1 MSEMELHLTP
11 EEQVWRLWDK
21 GEIKDL
27 MSRSAYYTANDERRR
42 AITELWVASDEN
54 RKTASLGYNNG
65 YYTGLDNI
73 IKHYVSDCRDARFEN
88 LRSWH
93 EKTDLEL
100 SEKQLGHGAAFVHTR
115 NTPYIELSG
124 DGKTAKYIG
133 YDCGLYC
140 IGSPDGTSDCNF
152 TFAKIFADLIR
163 EGDDWKIWHML
174 ITYDHIIPAGKSYG
188 ELDPEAPWGAD
199 IVEQACGDPTI
210 RDVAYDSLYGWV
222 DVWERLPRPYY
233 TFDNAKAYTAEGKP
247 ACYKIGL
254 YK

>member
-11 EEQVWRLWDK
+11 EEQVLRLWAK
-21 GEIKDL
+21 EEIKDL

-42 AITELWVASDEN
+42 AITELWVSSDEN

-73 IKHYVSDCRDARFEN
+73 MKHYVSDCRDARCEN

-93 EKTDLEL
+93 EETDLEL
-100 SEKQLGHGAAFVHTR
+100 SEKNLGHGASFVHTR

-140 IGSPDGTSDCNF
+140 IGKPDSTSDSNF

-163 EGDDWKIWHML
+163 EGDDWKIWHLL

-188 ELDPEAPWGAD
+188 ELDPEVPWGAD
-199 IVEQACGDPTI
+199 IVEQACGDPTM

-233 TFDNAKAYTAEGKP
+233 TFDNAKGYTAEGKP

>member
-1 MSEMELHLTP
+1 MSEWNKNLTP
-11 EEQVWRLWDK
+11 EEQVYLLWDK
-21 GEIKDL
+21 EEIKDL
-27 MSRSAYYTANDERRR
+27 MSRHAYYTANDERRR
-42 AITELWVASDEN
+42 AIRELWVASDEN

-73 IKHYVSDCRDARFEN
+73 IRHYVVDTRDQRFET
-88 LRSWH
+88 LKAYHDASGV
-93 EKTDLEL
+93 DL
-100 SEKQLGHGAAFVHTR
+100 SEKNLGYGASFVHTM
-115 NTPYIELSG
+115 NTPYIEIAG

-140 IGSPDGTSDCNF
+140 IGSPDGSADSNF
-152 TFAKIFADLIR
+152 TFAKVFADLKK
-163 EGDDWKIWHML
+163 EGDTWKIWHL
-174 ITYDHIIPAGKSYG
+174 LTTYDHIIPAGKNYG
-188 ELDPEAPWGAD
+188 DLDPEAPWGAD
-199 IVEQACGDPTI
+199 IVERACGDPTV
-210 RDVAYDSLYGWV
+210 RDVAYDALYGWV

>member
-1 MSEMELHLTP
+1 MAEMNLHLTP

-21 GEIKDL
+21 EEIKDL
-27 MSRSAYYTANDERRR
+27 MNRFAYYTANDDRRR
-42 AITELWVASDEN
+42 CITELWVSKEEN
-54 RKTASLGYNNG
+54 LPTASLGYNNG
-65 YYTGLDNI
+65 YYVGLENI
-73 IKHYVSDCRDARFEN
+73 IRHYVKDQYDARLEN
-88 LRSWH
+88 LRQFPQVEH
-93 EKTDLEL
+93 
-100 SEKQLGHGAAFVHTR
+100 SEKNRGFGAAFVHTM

-140 IGSPDGTSDCNF
+140 VGDGKGSSDSNF
-152 TFAKIFADLIR
+152 TFAKVFADLKK
-163 EGDDWKIWHML
+163 EDETWKLWHLL
-174 ITYDHIIPAGKSYG
+174 ITYDHIIPAGQNYG
-188 ELDPEAPWGAD
+188 DLDPEAPWGSD

-210 RDVAYDSLYGWV
+210 RDVAYDALYGWV

-233 TFDNAKAYTAEGKP
+233 SFDNTKAYTAEGKP

>member
-1 MSEMELHLTP
+1 MSEMELHLMP

-21 GEIKDL
+21 EEIKDL

-42 AITELWVASDEN
+42 AITELWVSSDEN

-73 IKHYVSDCRDARFEN
+73 MKHYVSDCRDSRFEN

-93 EKTDLEL
+93 EETDLEL
-100 SEKQLGHGAAFVHTR
+100 SEKNLGHGASFVHTR

-140 IGSPDGTSDCNF
+140 IGKPDGTSDSNF

-174 ITYDHIIPAGKSYG
+174 ITYDHIIPAGRSYG

-233 TFDNAKAYTAEGKP
+233 TFDNAKGYTAEGKP